1 MPAAYRFDTPL
12 LRRFGSITVPDQPG
26 DRTMYSRFA
35 KALFL
40 CALFIGAGA
49 VEAAVPFDA
58 ASFEKAQK
66 AGHSVL
72 VDVTAPW
79 CPICAKQK
87 PTIAALEAQHPD
99 LVVFEVDFDTA
110 HDTLRQFKVVQQ
122 STLIMFKG
130 ASETARS
137 VGQTQPEAIK
147 TLVESGL

>member
-1 MPAAYRFDTPL
+1 MN
-12 LRRFGSITVPDQPG
+12 
-26 DRTMYSRFA
+26 SRFA
-35 KALFL
+35 KAIFL
-40 CALFIGAGA
+40 CAALIGAGA
-49 VEAAVPFDA
+49 AEAAVPFDA

-99 LVVFEVDFDTA
+99 LVVFEVDFDND
-110 HDTLRQFKVVQQ
+110 HDTLRRFKAVQQ

-130 ASETARS
+130 TKESARS

-147 TLVESGL
+147 SLVESGY

>member
-1 MPAAYRFDTPL
+1 MHF
-12 LRRFGSITVPDQPG
+12 
-26 DRTMYSRFA
+26 RFA

-40 CALFIGAGA
+40 FALLSGTGA
-49 VEAAVPFDA
+49 VEAAVPFDPSA
-58 ASFEKAQK
+58 FEKAQK
-66 AGHSVL
+66 AGHGVL

-110 HDTLRQFKVVQQ
+110 HDTLRRFKVVQQ